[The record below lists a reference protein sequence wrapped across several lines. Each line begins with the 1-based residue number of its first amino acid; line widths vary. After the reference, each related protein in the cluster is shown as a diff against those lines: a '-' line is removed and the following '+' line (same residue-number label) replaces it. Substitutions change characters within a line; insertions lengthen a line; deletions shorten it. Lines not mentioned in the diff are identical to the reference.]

1 MSESDRHASLVDKA
15 ALRRQFGRAAAAYES
30 TAVLQDRVGQNLL
43 ERLDFLRCTPEWIL
57 DLGAGTGLQSRRL
70 NRRFPKARVVALD
83 IAHPMLLEARRRK
96 GWRQRQSFCQGDAEA
111 LPLRSASID
120 LVYANLCLQW
130 SALDQ
135 TLAEI
140 ARVLRPGGLLLF
152 TTLGPDTL
160 TELRQSFAAVD
171 AQPHVHPFLDM
182 HDVGDSLQQRGFV
195 DPILDVD
202 HFSLE
207 YGELAH
213 LLREL
218 RGIGAGNAL
227 SGRARGLWTPRR
239 WQALSAAYERWRTHG
254 RLPAH
259 YEVIYAHAWAPEPRD
274 VRGESPA
281 RAPLRFHPRGKA
293 AG

>member
-1 MSESDRHASLVDKA
+1 VKESDRQPSAVDKI
-15 ALRRQFGRAAAAYES
+15 ALRRHFGRAAADYEG

-43 ERLDFLRCTPEWIL
+43 ERLDFLRCSPEWML

-70 NRRFPKARVVALD
+70 NARFPKACLIALD
-83 IAHPMLLEARRRK
+83 IARPMLLEARRRK
-96 GWRQRQSFCQGDAEA
+96 GWRQRQLFCQGDAEA
-111 LPLRSASID
+111 LPLRSASVD

-130 SALDQ
+130 SALHRS
-135 TLAEI
+135 LAEI

-160 TELRQSFAAVD
+160 KELRQSFASVD
-171 AQPHVHPFLDM
+171 DQPHVHPFLDM
-182 HDVGDSLQQRGFV
+182 HEVGDTLQHLGFV

-207 YGELAH
+207 YRDLAD

-239 WQALSAAYERWRTHG
+239 WQALSAAYEAWRRDG

-259 YEVIYAHAWAPEPRD
+259 YEVVYAHAWAPEARED
-274 VRGESPA
+274 RGGGA
-281 RAPLRFHPRGKA
+281 ALATLRFHPRPR
-293 AG
+293 AGG

>member
-1 MSESDRHASLVDKA
+1 MDPRTPTVDKA
-15 ALRRQFGRAAAAYES
+15 ALRRHFGRAARAYEA
-30 TAVLQDRVGQNLL
+30 TAVLQDRVGQKLM
-43 ERLDFLRCTPEWIL
+43 ERLDFLRCTPDWIL

-70 NRRFPKARVVALD
+70 NGRFPKARVIALD
-83 IAHPMLLEARRRK
+83 IARPMLLEARRRK
-96 GWRQRQSFCQGDAEA
+96 GWRQRQLFCQGDAEA
-111 LPLRSASID
+111 LPLRPASMD

-130 SALDQ
+130 SDLDRS
-135 TLAEI
+135 LREI

-160 TELRQSFAAVD
+160 KELRQSFAAVD
-171 AQPHVHPFLDM
+171 AQPHVHFFQDM
-182 HDVGDSLQQRGFV
+182 HEVGDSLQQLGFV

-207 YGELAH
+207 YRQLAD

-239 WQALSAAYERWRTHG
+239 WQALNAAYEAWRSND

-259 YEVIYAHAWAPEPRD
+259 YEVIYAHAWASEP
-274 VRGESPA
+274 GEARSEDPA
-281 RAPLRFHPRGKA
+281 VASLRFYPRRPKGV
-293 AG
+293 